1 MFIMII
7 FETIMNL
14 LEAGGDLI
22 LLSVMAVL
30 GIAGFVMDQMF

>member
-1 MFIMII
+1 MTI